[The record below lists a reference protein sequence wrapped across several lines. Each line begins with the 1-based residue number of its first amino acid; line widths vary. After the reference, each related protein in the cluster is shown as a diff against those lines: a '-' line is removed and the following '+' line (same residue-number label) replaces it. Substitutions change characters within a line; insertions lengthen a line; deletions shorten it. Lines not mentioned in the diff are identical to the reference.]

1 MLPRLAAR
9 AATKSASA
17 ASKRVLQSAPSAS
30 RRALSASACRRS
42 DALFVHRDTPYNNP
56 KIPFEFNAEN
66 LKRAE
71 EIIAR
76 YPPQYKKAAVIPL
89 LDLGQRQNKGWTSIS
104 VMNYVARLLGMPPMR
119 VYEVATFYTMFN
131 REPIG
136 EHFVQVCT
144 TTPCMLRGS
153 TDILNTVC
161 NELNVKPGGTSKDG
175 KFTVVEVEC
184 QGACSNAPMMVV
196 GDDFYEDL
204 TPESTKRILAAF
216 SKGEKPKAGPQSNRQ
231 TSENSAGLT
240 ALTSKPYGP
249 GEFCTPEFQ

>member
-1 MLPRLAAR
+1 MFAAKLTRPLASLR
-9 AATKSASA
+9 AA
-17 ASKRVLQSAPSAS
+17 P
-30 RRALSASACRRS
+30 ACRRTIATSLPRKS

-56 KIPFEFNAEN
+56 KIPFEFDAES
-66 LKRAE
+66 LKRAK

-104 VMNYVARLLGMPPMR
+104 VMNYVANLLEMPPMR

-153 TDILNTVC
+153 TDILKAAC
-161 NELNVKPGGTSKDG
+161 DHLGGIHPGETTKDG
-175 KFTVVEVEC
+175 KFTVIEVEC
-184 QGACSNAPMMVV
+184 QGACSNAPMMAV

-204 TPESTKRILAAF
+204 TPETTKKILDAF
-216 SKGEKPKAGPQSNRQ
+216 SKGQKPKPGPQSTRR

-249 GEFCTPEFQ
+249 GEHCTPEFA